1 MKNNSSGCLIFL
13 IVITIA
19 VIVSIILERPI
30 TAVIVGILILVSA
43 VLFHYRKPPQEK
55 ENKNDDIRH
64 VNSVFDNIKSKEE
77 SSNQPHE
84 EYTERNRRHKRK
96 KNNKPS
102 FLFIIISAILYFF
115 AAITKTGFLVILGSL
130 VFFLPV
136 ILKLLKSKK
145 KTKYIFAP
153 ICIVIGLLWTIGFAN
168 GIGKQ
173 PETPKNNLA
182 EKQNTKK
189 ETPVKEEQNTNTDNP
204 KETENDD
211 FKEVQVTRVIDGD
224 TIEVTGKNGKVDKV
238 RFIGLDCPEK
248 GDALS
253 KEATQYTSDNL
264 LNKTIYLQKDKNE
277 TDSFGRLLAYVWL
290 VKTSD
295 FAKDC
300 YNYKIV
306 HDGYAVA
313 KSYPPDT
320 SHQKELEEAQSHA
333 KNEQSG
339 IWAPQ
344 QNTQQD
350 PISEAPDNPKP
361 EQEQPKEAEYK
372 YVCNTGTGKFHRIT
386 CSSVDNMNE
395 GNKLFVET
403 REDAINAGYKPCKK
417 CNP

>member
-1 MKNNSSGCLIFL
+1 MKNNPSGCLIFL
-13 IVITIA
+13 IVIAIA
-19 VIVSIILERPI
+19 VIISIILENPI
-30 TAVIVGILILVSA
+30 AAVVVGILILICA
-43 VLFHYRKPPQEK
+43 VLFHYRKPP
-55 ENKNDDIRH
+55 H
-64 VNSVFDNIKSKEE
+64 VNSVFDNIKS
-77 SSNQPHE
+77 
-84 EYTERNRRHKRK
+84 
-96 KNNKPS
+96 NKPS

-115 AAITKTGFLVILGSL
+115 AAITKTSFLVILGSL
-130 VFFLPV
+130 VFFLP
-136 ILKLLKSKK
+136 ITLKLLKSKK
-145 KTKYIFAP
+145 KSKFIFAP
-153 ICIVIGLLWTIGFAN
+153 VLIVVGLLWTVGFAN
-168 GIGKQ
+168 EIGKQ

-182 EKQNTKK
+182 EEQNTKK
-189 ETPVKEEQNTNTDNP
+189 ETPDKKEQKTNTDNP

-224 TIEVTGKNGKVDKV
+224 TVEVTGKNGKIDKV

-248 GDALS
+248 GDTLS

-264 LNKTIYLQKDKNE
+264 LNKTVYLQKDKNE

-290 VKTSD
+290 AKTAD
-295 FAKDC
+295 FTKDC

-339 IWAPQ
+339 VWAPQ

-350 PISEAPDNPKP
+350 PVSEASDNPKP
-361 EQEQPKEAEYK
+361 EQEQPKEVEYK

-386 CSSVDNMNE
+386 CSSVGNINE
-395 GNKLFVET
+395 WNKLFVET